1 MYNDFLTTKE
11 VSSILQISIAYVKK
25 LIREFKLGAYK
36 MEKEY
41 KISDSDLEEYLASVR
56 YGKQE

>member
-11 VSSILQISIAYVKK
+11 VSMILQIPIAYVRK

-36 MEKEY
+36 MGKEY
-41 KISDSDLEEYLASVR
+41 RISDSDLEEYLESVR

>member
-1 MYNDFLTTKE
+1 MYNNFLTTKE
-11 VSSILQISIAYVKK
+11 VSMILQIPIAYVRK

-36 MEKEY
+36 MGKEY
-41 KISDSDLEEYLASVR
+41 RISDSDLEEYLASVR

>member
-11 VSSILQISIAYVKK
+11 VSIILQIPIAYVRK
-25 LIREFKLGAYK
+25 LIREFKLSAYK
-36 MEKEY
+36 MGKEY
-41 KISDSDLEEYLASVR
+41 RISDSDLEEYLASVR

>member
-11 VSSILQISIAYVKK
+11 VSMILQIPIAYVRK
-25 LIREFKLGAYK
+25 LIKKFELGAYK

-41 KISDSDLEEYLASVR
+41 RISDSDLEELQDGIIKSN
-56 YGKQE
+56 

>member
-11 VSSILQISIAYVKK
+11 VRSILQISIAYVKE
-25 LIREFKLGAYK
+25 LISEIKVGAYK

-41 KISDSDLEEYLASVR
+41 KI
-56 YGKQE
+56 